1 MPWSPLPAFPAHLH
15 AAAARIRLACFD
27 VDGTLTDGRLY
38 YDKDGNESKAYFVQD
53 GLGLKLLQQ
62 HGIHPVLITARNS
75 QSALRRGADLGID
88 TQIAVGD
95 KLASVH
101 ALCAQHGIGLE
112 QVAFMGDD
120 LPDLAPLGAVGLA
133 VAPANAHPWIAERVH
148 WQTRAEGG
156 RGAARELCDVL
167 LAALLSSWAALRNRD
182 KGPANGGNEVGV
194 DYILH
199 DFTIVALDEQGK
211 ESTTL
216 RAPLLERQRGDQT
229 ISIATPLFEMPDKD
243 GKHWTLRS
251 ETGWL
256 SAKGDEMKLR
266 GSVAGDSPAG
276 PGVPPTTF
284 RTDHLDV
291 FPKESRAR
299 TDALVT
305 MTRPGME
312 QSGVGFEVDS
322 KNNTYHFLS
331 QSKGRYTPRH

>member
-75 QSALRRGADLGID
+75 QSALKRGADLGID

-95 KLASVH
+95 KLASVQ

-148 WQTRAEGG
+148 WQTRADGG
-156 RGAARELCDVL
+156 RGATRELCDIL
-167 LAALLSSWAALRNRD
+167 LAAQ
-182 KGPANGGNEVGV
+182 GHV
-194 DYILH
+194 DAVL
-199 DFTIVALDEQGK
+199 
-211 ESTTL
+211 
-216 RAPLLERQRGDQT
+216 
-229 ISIATPLFEMPDKD
+229 
-243 GKHWTLRS
+243 
-251 ETGWL
+251 
-256 SAKGDEMKLR
+256 
-266 GSVAGDSPAG
+266 
-276 PGVPPTTF
+276 
-284 RTDHLDV
+284 
-291 FPKESRAR
+291 AR
-299 TDALVT
+299 FGA
-305 MTRPGME
+305 
-312 QSGVGFEVDS
+312 
-322 KNNTYHFLS
+322 
-331 QSKGRYTPRH
+331 